1 MGGHT
6 LALKETLNGRGGKAD
21 FDRAPDQAVRDTVL
35 MAVDVDVAGWPRAIV
50 HVHLCGLPFGEF
62 VVMCGQWPHRRAING
77 REDAGPAAIELF
89 EWPVVQVRQQRTD
102 GAIEFGQREEPMIA
116 QPRQNP
122 ALGQQNALLGGCLL
136 ASHQLPVM

>member
-21 FDRAPDQAVRDTVL
+21 FDRVPDQAVRDTVI
-35 MAVDVDVAGWPRAIV
+35 MAVDVNVVV

-62 VVMCGQWPHRRAING
+62 VAMCGQWPHRRAID
-77 REDAGPAAIELF
+77 RCEDARPTAIELF

-116 QPRQNP
+116 
-122 ALGQQNALLGGCLL
+122 
-136 ASHQLPVM
+136 